1 MKSFRWNLLPGA
13 DVGRPVVGTAVVGF
27 VVVVVGGFGV
37 VVVGFVVVVGL
48 VVVVVEIVVVGFIV
62 DCFVVGA
69 EVEDGSPLQFT
80 ALARSQRFVTLLNS
94 IPVGHDFGCRK
105 TTPSQQR

>member
-27 VVVVVGGFGV
+27 VVGGGFGV
-37 VVVGFVVVVGL
+37 VVVGFVVVGL